1 MKEVEKRQLIE
12 AVMLDFYQQKAV
24 APRLQEAIR
33 YSIEAGGKRL
43 RPLLLL
49 EVIEAFGLEV
59 TREHAK
65 VAAAVELIH
74 TGSLIH
80 DDLPA
85 MDNDD
90 FRRGKPTNHKVFGE
104 DLAILAG
111 DSLFLDPFGLLASAD
126 LEASTLVSLI
136 QELSTASGTF
146 GMVAG
151 QVLDMEGEQ
160 QSLDLAALETVH
172 ANKTGKLLTF
182 PLVAGA
188 ILAQQGAAVVEKFRS
203 IGEKMGLAFQIRDD
217 ILDVTASFEEM
228 GKTPNK
234 DIRAEKSTYTSLLGL
249 DEAKRLLD
257 DLLNQALSE
266 LEKLEHFSAVA
277 LVKLIERLRLDG

>member
-1 MKEVEKRQLIE
+1 
-12 AVMLDFYQQKAV
+12 
-24 APRLQEAIR
+24 
-33 YSIEAGGKRL
+33 
-43 RPLLLL
+43 
-49 EVIEAFGLEV
+49 
-59 TREHAK
+59 
-65 VAAAVELIH
+65 
-74 TGSLIH
+74 
-80 DDLPA
+80 

-266 LEKLEHFSAVA
+266 LEKLEHFSAAA